1 MSDCLNSSLKQ
12 LIAERYELLIF
23 GLNIYYYYSKQLIK
37 LMEAISRIPKILDTI
52 EHMRKN

>member
-37 LMEAISRIPKILDTI
+37 LMEAVSRIPKILDTI